1 MCAIPVFAQVV
12 HGEGL
17 RGGVAAICNDL
28 HNPMLNAHA
37 FVDGEG
43 LGSRFAVIR
52 SDSCSSASDSAPPL
66 WRSGAA
72 NLLVYA
78 VFCMI
83 ECHRR
88 IAKRATLQR
97 IGPTVFPKCCEGCIC
112 YGHGPKQGHAPP
124 KSVPPLSREFFC
136 AWIAHGRGY
145 TDSISVGQHNI
156 IVVNG

>member
-1 MCAIPVFAQVV
+1 MCNDPYTLALTAHAPVD
-12 HGEGL
+12 G
-17 RGGVAAICNDL
+17 GGV
-28 HNPMLNAHA
+28 
-37 FVDGEG
+37 
-43 LGSRFAVIR
+43 GSRVAATR
-52 SDSCSSASDSAPPL
+52 SDPCSSAFDCVPPL
-66 WRSGAA
+66 WKSGAA
-72 NLLVYA
+72 HLLVYA

-83 ECHRR
+83 ECHKR

-145 TDSISVGQHNI
+145 TDSISVGQHYI
-156 IVVNG
+156 PLRQGLGGEAR